1 MKFLGMEISEHDKG
15 FLTSQAAYIEDK
27 TSSREV
33 KKSKIP
39 TVKDMYPPPEDP
51 VDERDVRL
59 AQKEI
64 GELLWI
70 STRTRPELAFV
81 VSRCGAMVL
90 TAPKWV
96 QQMADLVWGYL
107 KHTQYQGLWY
117 IRDHGSD
124 EAGVELY
131 GGGGLRAYS
140 DISFAPTG
148 DGSVSHGAVF
158 VMWRGSLLWW
168 RSGKQPFPTLS
179 TAEAE
184 LVEAIEAF
192 MLGDS
197 VDAVVAEHE
206 RGYVKSLYIDNQAA
220 VALLGEG
227 PTTWRTRHL
236 KVRAAALRWRL
247 TRLDWRAVFIPGAY
261 QIADL
266 GTKALSHQRMDDLKQ
281 LLGMGLAPEA
291 DMDLNDAQDISKNP
305 KDLKEAQD
313 ISKNSKDGNSSRDTL
328 AKAKVMKSSRDISE
342 DSKGEKSSLDI
353 SEDTKDISE
362 NAKDE
367 NIALNDPENQE
378 VKSLKKLEKLK
389 MALWVGALASG
400 IDGAEATGSE
410 VVELTCSPSARAW
423 KALLTAFTV
432 VLMALTI
439 GCLVKKIM
447 VVVNYIGVKNEV
459 IYDGGMLKW
468 AKTYGVSWSLS
479 YFADRIEKLGNY
491 TVDKFEEIF
500 GGRRLTATL
509 GLILMSGIRPC
520 QALGGDE
527 EEHGTTS

>member
-1 MKFLGMEISEHDKG
+1 M
-15 FLTSQAAYIEDK
+15 
-27 TSSREV
+27 
-33 KKSKIP
+33 KKSKIL
-39 TVKDMYPPPEDP
+39 TVRDMYPPPEDQ

-81 VSRCGAMVL
+81 VSRCSAMVL

-140 DISFAPTG
+140 DISFAPTH

-220 VALLGEG
+220 VALLAGG
-227 PTTWRTRHL
+227 
-236 KVRAAALRWRL
+236 
-247 TRLDWRAVFIPGAY
+247 
-261 QIADL
+261 
-266 GTKALSHQRMDDLKQ
+266 
-281 LLGMGLAPEA
+281 
-291 DMDLNDAQDISKNP
+291 
-305 KDLKEAQD
+305 
-313 ISKNSKDGNSSRDTL
+313 SS
-328 AKAKVMKSSRDISE
+328 
-342 DSKGEKSSLDI
+342 
-353 SEDTKDISE
+353 
-362 NAKDE
+362 
-367 NIALNDPENQE
+367 
-378 VKSLKKLEKLK
+378 
-389 MALWVGALASG
+389 
-400 IDGAEATGSE
+400 
-410 VVELTCSPSARAW
+410 
-423 KALLTAFTV
+423 
-432 VLMALTI
+432 
-439 GCLVKKIM
+439 
-447 VVVNYIGVKNEV
+447 
-459 IYDGGMLKW
+459 
-468 AKTYGVSWSLS
+468 
-479 YFADRIEKLGNY
+479 
-491 TVDKFEEIF
+491 
-500 GGRRLTATL
+500 
-509 GLILMSGIRPC
+509 
-520 QALGGDE
+520 
-527 EEHGTTS
+527 